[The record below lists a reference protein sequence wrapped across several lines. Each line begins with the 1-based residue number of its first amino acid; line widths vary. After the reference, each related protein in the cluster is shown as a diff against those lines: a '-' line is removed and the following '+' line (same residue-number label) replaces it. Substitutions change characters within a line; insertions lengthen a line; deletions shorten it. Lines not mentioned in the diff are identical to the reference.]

1 MNKLTVKDW
10 IIATRPW
17 SFTASAL
24 PALVA
29 MLYEIYAHPES
40 AHHWYFGIAAIIG
53 AVIFHA
59 GGNLIS
65 DYYDYV
71 KGVDQAGK
79 MGGTKALTSGLFTPR
94 QFIAFGWT
102 FIITGTLLGLFLVWQ
117 TGLTLLWIGL
127 FGTIGALF
135 YYRFKANALGD
146 LLIYLVYGPTIMLG
160 TGFVVLG
167 YIDWNLLIVTIPQA
181 LIVVGVLHANNTRD
195 IASDRA
201 ANVRTLAMFI
211 GVPAS
216 KIYYYLLIGLAY
228 VSVVAMVVLQI
239 LPIFTLIM
247 LITLPLAIK
256 NCKAMSQISEDNKA
270 PIYDLEVKTA
280 QLHLPFSLTL
290 VVGLVI
296 SILIK

>member
-1 MNKLTVKDW
+1 MNKLSLKDW

-17 SFTASAL
+17 SFTVSAL

-29 MLYEIYAHPES
+29 MLYEMYAHPES
-40 AHHWYFGIAAIIG
+40 THHWYFGIAAIIG

-65 DYYDYV
+65 DYYDYI
-71 KGVDQAGK
+71 KGIDQAGK
-79 MGGTKALTSGLFTPR
+79 MGGTEALTSGLFTPR
-94 QFIAFGWT
+94 QFITFGWIL
-102 FIITGTLLGLFLVWQ
+102 IIIGVLLGLFLVWQ

-135 YYRFKANALGD
+135 YYLFKANALGD

-167 YIDWNLLIVTIPQA
+167 YIDWNLLIVTIPLS
-181 LIVVGVLHANNTRD
+181 LITVGVLHANNTRD
-195 IASDRA
+195 IASDRT
-201 ANVRTLAMFI
+201 ANIRTLAMLI

-228 VSVVAMVVLQI
+228 VSIVVMVVLQI
-239 LPIFTLIM
+239 LPLFTLIT
-247 LITLPLAIK
+247 LLTLPLAMK
-256 NCKAMSQISEDNKA
+256 NCKAMSQISENDKTS
-270 PIYDLEVKTA
+270 IYDLEVKTA
-280 QLHLPFSLTL
+280 QFHLPFSLAL
-290 VVGLVI
+290 VLGLVI